1 MHVMHPFEQAL
12 VDLLE
17 AGEEPVLSQFGGP
30 HKLLEVARELGSSPL
45 VPEFLR
51 LALAALRDA
60 SGAERDALADFACIC
75 IEVTKDGFAWSE
87 AVELLDRARPLP
99 KDGDE
104 RCFASFLTMAVDRS
118 AESVARGAALDGA
131 MRWAAEDRKRQL
143 KLLSLLLD
151 VSVTDDCQ
159 FLVRAAKLMGV
170 AYTHWRES
178 ELIKRLLELFEID
191 GVADE
196 ASFELGMAKLADALD
211 AQTRKAAADSFE
223 AAHYWFTQ
231 ASSMRE
237 QRPDAGLYIRCLD
250 ALFIFTQSK
259 ESSGWGTTLSE
270 LSNYIFELHNW
281 HADRHDPPW
290 LGGRYAEST
299 FWQVLALNL
308 RELSINLDEVAWYE
322 PSLII
327 KDYILACYTASRSI
341 LRRSRSGGIEA
352 LIRPRIKGNIVH
364 SEMQAHLLRA
374 WVRRNSGHEWGEEAQ
389 GLLRDVDA
397 LVAENQSNPTNA
409 ATPRSPVA
417 ALIERTKLPAEAKT
431 AAQDAIIYAQ
441 AIHLE
446 NLSAAEI
453 GIIEACIIAVS
464 DCSDYKDNAA
474 GKRLFSA
481 VLLWSIRFLA
491 NRLEMTQKDDRRI
504 AYLFESA
511 NGNLPLESEL
521 QDDYHKFM
529 FSILAGTEIEV
540 YNVGGGRADV
550 RFTYHGERLVVEV
563 KREVSDC
570 SFEALE
576 RSYAIQATDY
586 QNVSIRLG
594 FLLVLDLVA
603 EKTGGTPHISSL
615 VKASTVMR
623 KDETE
628 PRRLVTIKLPG
639 RRLSPSETTRKAKKS
654 TSTKPKK

>member
-12 VDLLE
+12 ADLLE

-51 LALAALRDA
+51 LALDALRDA
-60 SGAERDALADFACIC
+60 SGAERDALADFACTC

-118 AESVARGAALDGA
+118 AEAVARGAALDGA

-178 ELIKRLLELFEID
+178 ELIKRLLELFKID

-250 ALFIFTQSK
+250 ALSTFTQSK
-259 ESSGWGTTLSE
+259 GSSGWGAILSE

-281 HADRHDPPW
+281 HADRNDPPW
-290 LGGRYAEST
+290 LGGKHAESIC
-299 FWQVLALNL
+299 WQMLALNL
-308 RELSINLDEVAWYE
+308 RELSNNLNEVAWYE
-322 PSLII
+322 PPLVI
-327 KDYILACYTASRSI
+327 KDYLLVCYTASRSI

-352 LIRPRIKGNIVH
+352 LIRPRIKDNIAH
-364 SEMQAHLLRA
+364 SEEQAHLLRV
-374 WVRRNSGHEWGEEAQ
+374 WVRRNTGHKWEEEAQ
-389 GLLRDVDA
+389 GLLREVDA
-397 LVAENQSNPTNA
+397 LISELQSNPTNA
-409 ATPRSPVA
+409 AITRSPVA
-417 ALIERTKLPAEAKT
+417 ALIERTKLPAEAKA
-431 AAQDAIIYAQ
+431 AAQDAIICAQ

-453 GIIEACIIAVS
+453 GIIDSCIMSVS
-464 DCSDYKDNAA
+464 DCSDYKDNFA
-474 GKRLFSA
+474 GKTLFSA
-481 VLLWSIRFLA
+481 VLIWSVRFLA

-504 AYLFESA
+504 AYLFEST
-511 NGNLPLESEL
+511 NGVLPLEAEL
-521 QDDYHKFM
+521 QDDYHRFM

-563 KREVSDC
+563 KREMSDC

-576 RSYAIQATDY
+576 RSYATQATDY
-586 QNVSIRLG
+586 QNISIRLG
-594 FLLVLDLVA
+594 FLLVLDLVE
-603 EKTGGTPHISSL
+603 EKTGGTPHFTSL
-615 VKASTVMR
+615 VKASTVIR
-623 KDETE
+623 KDESE
-628 PRRLVTIKLPG
+628 PRRLVTIKVPG
-639 RRLSPSETTRKAKKS
+639 RRLSPSDTTRQAKKS
-654 TSTKPKK
+654 TSTKPK